1 VWHAWPVGEDGTGE
15 PSQWPRLR
23 TADWAQ
29 TRDTLHLWTQI
40 VGKIRMAHAPA
51 VNHWWH
57 VTLYPSARGLTTSA
71 VPYRDGAFDIEFDFL
86 DHQLNLRTSDG
97 RARAVALEPKPV
109 AVFYREA
116 MEALGT
122 LGVPTRIH
130 AVPNEVELAIP
141 FAEDEV
147 HAAYDG
153 AAAQLFWRQLLQI
166 QRVFGRFRSGFAG
179 KASPVHFFWGAM
191 DLAYT
196 RFSGQAA
203 PPHPGGVPN
212 CPPSVMREGYSHE
225 LASCG
230 FWPGGG
236 AEGAFYA
243 YAYPEPAGYAGGRA
257 LPDAA
262 YYDKASGEF
271 LLPYE
276 AVAGSP
282 DPDAVLTDFL
292 RSTYALAADLGGW
305 DRRALEPGP
314 VAAEPAAGPHG
325 SIRN

>member
-1 VWHAWPVGEDGTGE
+1 MGEGEIEQAGE
-15 PSQWPRLR
+15 PSVKWPRLR
-23 TADWAQ
+23 VADWAD
-29 TRDTLHLWTQI
+29 TRDTLHMWTQI
-40 VGKIRMAHAPA
+40 VGKIRMAHTPA
-51 VNHWWH
+51 INHWWH

-86 DHQLNLRTSDG
+86 AHRLHLRTSDG
-97 RARAVALEPKPV
+97 GARSVALDAKPV
-109 AVFYREA
+109 AVFYRET
-116 MEALGT
+116 MDALAA

-130 AVPNEVELAIP
+130 AVPNEVEQAIP
-141 FAEDEV
+141 FAEDDV
-147 HAAYDG
+147 HKAYDG
-153 AAAQLFWRQLLQI
+153 AAAQLFWRQLLQC
-166 QRVFGRFRSGFAG
+166 QRVLGRFRSGFAG

-196 RFSGQAA
+196 RFSGRTA
-203 PPHPGGVPN
+203 PPHPGGAPN

-230 FWPGGG
+230 FWPGCG

-243 YAYPEPAGYAGGRA
+243 YAYPEPPGYAGRRV

-262 YYDKASGEF
+262 GYDQGSGEF

-276 AVAGSP
+276 EVAGAP

-292 RSTYALAADLGGW
+292 RSTFEA
-305 DRRALEPGP
+305 
-314 VAAEPAAGPHG
+314 AAELAGWPD
-325 SIRN
+325 

>member
-1 VWHAWPVGEDGTGE
+1 MEAGEIDR
-15 PSQWPRLR
+15 WPRLR
-23 TADWAQ
+23 VADWAD
-29 TRDTLHLWTQI
+29 TKDTLHMWTQI
-40 VGKIRMAHAPA
+40 VGKVRMAHTPP

-71 VPYRDGAFDIEFDFL
+71 VPYRGGLLDLEFDFL
-86 DHQLNLRTSDG
+86 AHRLHLRTSDG
-97 RARAVALEPKPV
+97 GARAVQLAAKPV
-109 AVFYREA
+109 AVFYRETMA
-116 MEALGT
+116 ALAE

-130 AVPNEVELAIP
+130 AVPNEVEPAIP
-141 FAEDEV
+141 FAEDET
-147 HAAYDG
+147 HQAYDG
-153 AAAQLFWRQLLQI
+153 AAAQLFWRQLSQA
-166 QRVFGRFRSGFAG
+166 QRVIGRLRSEFLG

-196 RFSGQAA
+196 RFSGRTA

-243 YAYPEPAGYAGGRA
+243 YAYPEPPGYADWRPG
-257 LPDAA
+257 
-262 YYDKASGEF
+262 YDKSLGEF

-276 AVAGSP
+276 EVAGSR
-282 DPDAVLTDFL
+282 DPDATLTDFL
-292 RSTYALAADLGGW
+292 RSTFAAAADLSGW
-305 DRRALEPGP
+305 
-314 VAAEPAAGPHG
+314 PA
-325 SIRN
+325 